1 MIKMEQLYYLVEVE
15 KYHSITLAAE
25 KLFLTKA
32 AISTAIKQLEKE
44 CGFDIFTRSY
54 RGVSL
59 TPEGELVF
67 NYATQILNL
76 HNEIL
81 NIKNNALINDLKSA
95 GKKHTLY
102 ISKSIFALFSKKLF
116 NPSHS
121 ISSLYNLVETDSFP
135 PLSDDSLLLT
145 PLHNDI
151 LNDECSLYNIKVL
164 FQSKYFPVSCHASK
178 WISSETKSISLS
190 DIESLPFIVFGECPI
205 KSAKNIALI
214 TTETSTYI
222 NAILNDLGIGLL
234 TTLAEDIYI
243 ENRKK
248 FKFWPPV
255 TEDKLTIALI
265 SNETY
270 SPSRFSLLSSILT
283 TPL

>member
-1 MIKMEQLYYLVEVE
+1 M
-15 KYHSITLAAE
+15 
-25 KLFLTKA
+25 
-32 AISTAIKQLEKE
+32 
-44 CGFDIFTRSY
+44 
-54 RGVSL
+54 
-59 TPEGELVF
+59 VF

-81 NIKNNALINDLKSA
+81 NIKNTALITDLKSA

-102 ISKSIFALFSKKLF
+102 ISKSILALFSKKLF

-135 PLSDDSLLLT
+135 TLSDDSLLLM
-145 PLHNDI
+145 PLHND
-151 LNDECSLYNIKVL
+151 LLHDEGTPYHIEVL

-178 WISSETKSISLS
+178 WISPETRSISLS

-205 KSAKNIALI
+205 KSAKNIALT

-270 SPSRFSLLSSILT
+270 SPSRFSLISSILT